1 MTNYGRKLE
10 KEYRDGMVVGAIYNF
25 IGKGTHGWKYKYRL
39 VGFEGYG
46 ENLLLIFKAM
56 DDTVFRIMAA
66 DMGGF
71 SLISEPTEEKKDETT
86 MGIFDEYDDMLK
98 KKWSGRDEMFEKKW
112 RETMIVG
119 ERYDIMRKGTNG
131 WVYVNNLTFSRS
143 YGHGLDFTLIFENYI
158 HEKVDIKAFDIGWM
172 GHHVSSS
179 NVQLPEPIEEE
190 KDNTDMKFLDE
201 FDEIFDKKLRER
213 INRAYSLLSPD
224 KLPEPMQLVKKI
236 EGYKF
241 DEKAF
246 YRATNGVRHFLIK
259 DSDNDKYE
267 ALYYGPTLDRAGMH
281 IAFARTVG
289 FTDVSCESAKL
300 YHDKIVCDPVET
312 NFKLFRG
319 DSVCTH
325 EEIKIDD
332 IFKREEKLEWD
343 IDKLKVGKAY
353 RIQDIDGNET
363 DGIYRCLYEPT
374 TSGQSSIVFTVVS
387 DEKVT
392 GTAHVYSADLASGK
406 IKIYELTCGGESE

>member
-25 IGKGTHGWKYKYRL
+25 IGKGTGGWRYRYTL
-39 VGFEGYG
+39 IGFEGCG
-46 ENLLLIFKAM
+46 EDLLLIFKSAENG
-56 DDTVFRIMAA
+56 TVFRIMANDIGA
-66 DMGGF
+66 A
-71 SLISEPTEEKKDETT
+71 SLISK
-86 MGIFDEYDDMLK
+86 
-98 KKWSGRDEMFEKKW
+98 
-112 RETMIVG
+112 
-119 ERYDIMRKGTNG
+119 
-131 WVYVNNLTFSRS
+131 
-143 YGHGLDFTLIFENYI
+143 
-158 HEKVDIKAFDIGWM
+158 
-172 GHHVSSS
+172 
-179 NVQLPEPIEEE
+179 PIEEE
-190 KDNTDMKFLDE
+190 KDKTDMKFLDE

-224 KLPEPMQLVKKI
+224 TVPKPMQLVKKI

-259 DSDNDKYE
+259 NSDNERYE

-312 NFKLFRG
+312 NFKLFKG
-319 DSVCTH
+319 DSACTH

-332 IFKREEKLEWD
+332 IFKKEEKLEWD

-353 RIQDIDGNET
+353 RIQDSDGNET
-363 DGIYRCLYEPT
+363 DGIYRSLYGPVIPIP
-374 TSGQSSIVFTVVS
+374 GKSSILFAVIS
-387 DEKVT
+387 DKNSA
-392 GTAHVYSADLASGK
+392 GTYQVYQDELASGK
-406 IKIYELTCGGESE
+406 IKIYELTCRGEGENG